1 MRKLSITREEIFNIF
16 EWVSVIIVA
25 IYMTSYGIGKVAQ
38 FGDISSYTEPA
49 NKLQPM
55 ELMWAFY
62 SYSKPF
68 AIIIG
73 VFEVLGALLLVIPK
87 TRLIGGF
94 ILTTILINIILQDYF
109 FEVLQGALANAILYQ
124 TLILIIF
131 YKHRN
136 RLKNAFRA
144 LGGSFKFKL
153 RWIYIPVVVLVAISY
168 EIMMYAINQLLTL
181 LLQ

>member
-25 IYMTSYGIGKVAQ
+25 IYMTRYGIGKVAQ

-73 VFEVLGALLLVIPK
+73 VFEVFDRCVEAC
-87 TRLIGGF
+87 
-94 ILTTILINIILQDYF
+94 
-109 FEVLQGALANAILYQ
+109 A
-124 TLILIIF
+124 
-131 YKHRN
+131 
-136 RLKNAFRA
+136 
-144 LGGSFKFKL
+144 
-153 RWIYIPVVVLVAISY
+153 
-168 EIMMYAINQLLTL
+168 
-181 LLQ
+181 